1 MKLAPMRYKGFTW
14 PHNPRVYTIDFS
26 RSIAVH
32 KVPYGLYH
40 LQDLGR
46 TQREMRGEG
55 EFVGPGAYEQFGRLA
70 NAFYETGPGP
80 LIHPLWQ
87 AAQAHFV
94 QLRVEQEPQ
103 ADYVR
108 YSFVFWEAAP
118 QQGGGVAALS
128 PPAAVPQVQEGQVGD
143 RRYTVVRGDTLW
155 AIAQRHRTSIQRL
168 LELNPGIKNPNLIRV
183 GQEVLV
189 G

>member
-1 MKLAPMRYKGFTW
+1 MRYKGFTW

-26 RSIAVH
+26 RSVAVH
-32 KVPYGLYH
+32 KVPYGQYH

-55 EFVGPGAYEQFGRLA
+55 EFVGTGAYEQFGRLA
-70 NAFYETGPGP
+70 SVFYETGPGT

-87 AAQAHFV
+87 AAQAYFV
-94 QLRVEQEPQ
+94 QLRLEQEPR

-108 YSFVFWEAAP
+108 YSFVFWETAAQEGGRVVALSAAAA
-118 QQGGGVAALS
+118 QQG
-128 PPAAVPQVQEGQVGD
+128 QEGRTAV
-143 RRYTVVRGDTLW
+143 REHTVVRGDTLW
-155 AIAQRHRTSIQRL
+155 AIAQRYGTTVQRL
-168 LELNPGIKNPNLIRV
+168 LELNPGVKNPNLIRV
-183 GQEVLV
+183 GQKVRV